1 MVTGGL
7 DLTAAVGCVALN
19 GLAVPEAGLADG
31 RVMLSVVAER
41 VSGGLLQPPPP
52 PPLLLTLLPLLAAAA
67 KLCLATRLIRWTLG
81 DDVESAFFLDGA
93 AATAVFAGLIELLV
107 ALALL

>member
-52 PPLLLTLLPLLAAAA
+52 PLLLTLLPLLAAAA

-93 AATAVFAGLIELLV
+93 AAAAVFAGLIELLV